1 MSECRG
7 VEDGIHLVDMEDGFP
22 EDMYT
27 FTTLKDLF
35 QATATLGPNIERV
48 VEKLLPI
55 TCVISDITMTVAHK
69 VAVQFGLP
77 SVGFTCL
84 GLLNLSAKYY
94 TPRLLDEGLLPLQ
107 LHDSSADGV
116 GPQQAIRTL
125 HRTPSAEEAAAYA
138 QKVTCV
144 PGMYPVQLGE
154 FHLPLVTSSC
164 DHSNFLFHHFVV
176 DQIEN
181 IVHNR
186 DWMLANSFYELEAAI
201 IEPMQRDMGVK
212 LSTIGPLVVTPTTCD
227 GSPNVSDVA
236 ESRKGSLWPPE
247 DAKCMQWLDKQE
259 RQSVIYVS
267 FGSLMHVKPD
277 VLQEFLLGLEDS
289 GAPFLL
295 VLRSNVVNTEGNGS
309 EEGCAGVAQ
318 NGVDGILPWGFP
330 ERTKDQG
337 LVVSWAPQ
345 ASVLRH
351 PATAGF
357 LSHCGWN
364 SILESI
370 ACGVPMLCYPFTTD
384 QPMNAR
390 YAVSVWKV
398 GLEFQRR
405 PDGSV
410 ERQEVASKVRALVT
424 EEGAQCRLEAM
435 RWSGIAR
442 KAVEEGGSSYNHMA
456 AFVADMR
463 SRAQEAARIAKENGG
478 GGECARICRT

>member
-1 MSECRG
+1 
-7 VEDGIHLVDMEDGFP
+7 MEDGFP

-35 QATATLGPNIERV
+35 QATATLGPIIERV

-55 TCVISDITMTVAHK
+55 TCVISDITVTVAHK

-77 SVGFTCL
+77 SVGFSCP

-107 LHDSSADGV
+107 VHSADGV
-116 GPQQAIRTL
+116 PQRVIRSL

-138 QKVTCV
+138 QKVTCI
-144 PGMYPVQLGE
+144 PGMYPIQLGE

-181 IVHNR
+181 IVQNR

-201 IEPMQRDMGVK
+201 IDPMQRDMGVK
-212 LSTIGPLVVTPTTCD
+212 LSTIGPLVVTPTTSD
-227 GSPNVSDVA
+227 GSFNVSDIA

-247 DAKCMQWLDKQE
+247 DTKCIQWLDKQKH
-259 RQSVIYVS
+259 QSVIYVS

-277 VLQEFLLGLEDS
+277 ILQEFLLGLEDS
-289 GAPFLL
+289 GVPFLL
-295 VLRSNVVNTEGNGS
+295 VLRSNVVDTEGSEGS
-309 EEGCAGVAQ
+309 GVGQ
-318 NGVDGILPWGFP
+318 NVDPILPSGFS
-330 ERTKDQG
+330 ERTKDKG
-337 LVVSWAPQ
+337 LIVSWAPQ
-345 ASVLRH
+345 SSVLRH

-370 ACGVPMLCYPFTTD
+370 GFGVPMLCYPFTTD

-398 GLEFQRR
+398 GLEFERR

-410 ERQEVASKVRALVT
+410 ARHEVDTKVRALMT
-424 EEGAQCRLEAM
+424 EEGTQCRLEAI

-442 KAVEEGGSSYNHMA
+442 KAVERGGSSYNNMA
-456 AFVADMR
+456 AFVADMHR
-463 SRAQEAARIAKENGG
+463 RAQEAAFVNCEGDSTT
-478 GGECARICRT
+478 ICRS